1 MSMDTR
7 ARVVAFYLPQFHP
20 IPENDAWWGPGFT
33 EWRNVAAA
41 RPLFDGHEQPHVP
54 GTLGYYDL
62 RVPEVREAQAELA
75 AAHGVEAFC
84 YWHYWFRGKR
94 LLGRPLDDVLASG
107 RPDHGFCLAWANES
121 WTRTWLGDGK
131 QILQSQDYSP
141 EDDLRHARWLAEA
154 FADPRYLRIFDRPV
168 FLIYRPADLPSPERT
183 TDVLRSES
191 VRLGLAEPLLLGV
204 TLHSNLDYSTR
215 GFDGT
220 VAFEPMLGMMP
231 ETDTMHVSG
240 NASGVAIYDYDEV
253 RRRMPLITSTRPV
266 YRTIVVSWDNSPRR
280 GTRAIVFVNSGPER
294 FRAGLQE
301 LVAGVEDQPFEE
313 RLVFVNAW
321 NEWAEGNHL
330 EPDRRHGTGY
340 LEAVR
345 SVNVAVPARRAG
357 TSPRA

>member
-54 GTLGYYDL
+54 GRLGYYDL

-154 FADPRYLRIFDRPV
+154 FADPRYLRVFDRPV

-191 VRLGLAEPLLLGV
+191 VRLALAEPLLLGV
-204 TLHSNLDYSTR
+204 TSHSNLDYSTR

-220 VAFEPMLGMMP
+220 VAFEPMLGMTP
-231 ETDTMHVSG
+231 ETDALRVSG
-240 NASGVAIYDYDEV
+240 NASGVTIYDYDEA

-280 GTRAIVFVNSGPER
+280 GKRAIVFVNSGPER

-321 NEWAEGNHL
+321 NEWAEGTHL

-345 SVNVAVPARRAG
+345 SVNVAV
-357 TSPRA
+357 